1 MGKGFLLGVKPTSS
15 FLILLLFSS
24 LIFSLI
30 SLTFNATEVPTP
42 IFVLSCFASF
52 LFFVIVPT
60 GKLLVDLGNESD
72 WQLWLRFEIVL
83 SNRFSIPTKNTNK
96 QKIARALRTN
106 NSFLGESYHAS
117 PRDPPSLAGQHQSH
131 ISQIEN
137 GLTGVYIYSPL
148 TSGLRS

>member
-1 MGKGFLLGVKPTSS
+1 MGKGFLVGGEPTSS

-30 SLTFNATEVPTP
+30 SPTFNATEVPTP

-52 LFFVIVPT
+52 ILFVIVPT
-60 GKLLVDLGNESD
+60 GKLLVDLGDGSY

-83 SNRFSIPTKNTNK
+83 SNHFSIPTKDTNN

-106 NSFLGESYHAS
+106 NSFLSESYHAS
-117 PRDPPSLAGQHQSH
+117 PHDPPSLAGQLQSH
-131 ISQIEN
+131 LSQIEN
-137 GLTGVYIYSPL
+137 GLTCVYIYIVL
-148 TSGLRS
+148 LQVV